1 MDKKQLEKIISHPL
15 LIVLVTCFTLLSIF
29 SLRESAKKALVSKE
43 SIEKLEKSTKKLE
56 NDLLLEQQKIDT
68 NQEQIAVEKILR
80 NELLQKREGEIVLQV
95 PDQEQ
100 IILEKNENSQIQM
113 NGPLNEW
120 KQMFNL

>member
-120 KQMFNL
+120 KKMFNL